1 MTRSAT
7 VDEDGYLILQN
18 YEIDKPDFLKTS
30 YHYTKF
36 ADRGFKG
43 FADVQSVQFSPE
55 ETIKLVN
62 NDADFLEDRLVQ
74 TLNMLNVYF
83 GSIEDAIM
91 NYSINP
97 TPEKLQAFAT
107 VMKNLSRLKIQQIT
121 TCVDQEL

>member
-1 MTRSAT
+1 LDT
-7 VDEDGYLILQN
+7 Q
-18 YEIDKPDFLKTS
+18 K
-30 YHYTKF
+30 HYTKF
-36 ADRGFKG
+36 SSSGFKG
-43 FADVQSVQFSPE
+43 FHDIDTLQFNPE
-55 ETIKLVN
+55 ETKKLIN
-62 NDADFLEDRLVQ
+62 NDADFLEDRLVE
-74 TLNMLNVYF
+74 TLNTLNIYF

>member
-1 MTRSAT
+1 MYRVSNLA
-7 VDEDGYLILQN
+7 Q
-18 YEIDKPDFLKTS
+18 
-30 YHYTKF
+30 
-36 ADRGFKG
+36 
-43 FADVQSVQFSPE
+43 
-55 ETIKLVN
+55 
-62 NDADFLEDRLVQ
+62 
-74 TLNMLNVYF
+74 NVYF